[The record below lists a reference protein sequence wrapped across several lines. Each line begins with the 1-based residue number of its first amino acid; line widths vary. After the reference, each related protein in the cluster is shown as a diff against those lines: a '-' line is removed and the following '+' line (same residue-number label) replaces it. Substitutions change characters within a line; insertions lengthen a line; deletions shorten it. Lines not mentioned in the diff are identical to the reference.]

1 MDYTSLAQN
10 NKQYRTLLSL
20 FEKGRLSQVCLLV
33 SSDSLLTESICYGV
47 AAAITKAD
55 VKTIA
60 KKNHPDVF
68 IYGDNGKIDVANVTE
83 IIETLAVRPYSANN
97 KIYILLGAENM
108 NESSQNKLLKSLEE
122 APRDVIFLLS
132 ATSTKNILPT
142 VLSRAAEYK
151 IDNLTDEQIYNLLVG
166 SGIKASSAEIAVSC
180 AGGNSTLA
188 RKLTTEGFGELYND
202 VLKMLEK
209 VNGSKDCLAFAHK
222 FESKNV
228 DKQELLDICMLLVR
242 DIAMILS
249 GTSELVINKH
259 HADELKI
266 ISEKCSLSACTKIME
281 TCTTLKQD
289 LVFNASASM
298 VVDKLVL
305 LIAEEKTKCRK

>member
-1 MDYTSLAQN
+1 MDYIGLAKN
-10 NKQYRTLLSL
+10 NKQYANLLSL
-20 FEKGRLSQVCLLV
+20 FEKNRLSHVCLLV
-33 SSDSLLTESICYGV
+33 SSDALLTEAICYAL

-55 VKTIA
+55 ITRIS

-83 IIETLAVRPYSANN
+83 IIETLAIRPYSASN

-108 NESSQNKLLKSLEE
+108 NEASQNKLLKSLEE

-142 VLSRAAEYK
+142 VLSRSTEYK
-151 IDNLTDEQIYNLLVG
+151 IDNLTNDQIYDLLVG
-166 SGIKASSAEIAVSC
+166 DGVKTSWAEIAVSC

-188 RKLTTEGFGELYND
+188 RKLTTDAFVELYKN
-202 VLKMLEK
+202 VLEMLEN

-222 FESKNV
+222 FDAKSINKREV
-228 DKQELLDICMLLVR
+228 LDICLLLVR
-242 DIAMILS
+242 DVAMINS
-249 GTSELVINKH
+249 GAQELVINKH
-259 HADELKI
+259 HADELKSI
-266 ISEKCSLSACTKIME
+266 AEKLNLQACTKIME
-281 TCTTLKQD
+281 TCIKLKQD
-289 LVFNASASM
+289 LVFNTSGTM

-305 LIAEEKTKCRK
+305 TIAEEKTKCRK